1 MRTKKII
8 TKKTIDEIIKLHSVD
23 RITIYNIAKKLK
35 ISKVRISDIL
45 NENGIKT
52 INKGHHSPPTGQKII
67 TEEQSKLIIKLY
79 SIDEW
84 TIAKIAKELEKTKLS
99 RHIISNVFK
108 DNNIKIIHYNRFTP
122 EPRRDKTHD
131 EEIIK
136 LYNNGSSILQLV
148 ELFKFAGVTIS
159 NLLKDNN
166 IKIRKQRKI
175 TKKEISTIIDLYVN
189 QKKDVPAISKTTGIK
204 VTSIRTH
211 LKNNGIKTRNNK
223 ESYKT
228 TNGDRNNKIIE
239 FCKQGLSVQEIM
251 KSMGFTNELIIRRI
265 LRNSETKTNKT
276 NVMSLATQNKI
287 LQLNSEGE
295 TVPYISKIVNITPQY
310 IRIFIKSFGITPNVY
325 DKIYSQDEVEEIIR
339 LYIKE
344 NLTAKNIGKKYNTT
358 GNTIIGLLRK
368 NNIQVKS
375 SKKLSKENIK
385 QIIELYTIEFVTT
398 PMLAKMFS
406 VESGT
411 ILSILKKRNIQT
423 RSASQVATGLNDED
437 YIEYLENIPEFIRYR
452 KDVYNLTSKQR
463 HSVKQLKNSHL
474 RGKAGIPGAFNL
486 DHMYSVFAGFEN
498 NIPVELIAHITNLE
512 FIPWRSE
519 ERR

>member
-175 TKKEISTIIDLYVN
+175 TKKEISTIIDLY
-189 QKKDVPAISKTTGIK
+189 
-204 VTSIRTH
+204 
-211 LKNNGIKTRNNK
+211 
-223 ESYKT
+223 
-228 TNGDRNNKIIE
+228 
-239 FCKQGLSVQEIM
+239 
-251 KSMGFTNELIIRRI
+251 
-265 LRNSETKTNKT
+265 
-276 NVMSLATQNKI
+276 
-287 LQLNSEGE
+287 
-295 TVPYISKIVNITPQY
+295 
-310 IRIFIKSFGITPNVY
+310 
-325 DKIYSQDEVEEIIR
+325 
-339 LYIKE
+339 
-344 NLTAKNIGKKYNTT
+344 
-358 GNTIIGLLRK
+358 
-368 NNIQVKS
+368 
-375 SKKLSKENIK
+375 
-385 QIIELYTIEFVTT
+385 
-398 PMLAKMFS
+398 
-406 VESGT
+406 
-411 ILSILKKRNIQT
+411 
-423 RSASQVATGLNDED
+423 
-437 YIEYLENIPEFIRYR
+437 
-452 KDVYNLTSKQR
+452 
-463 HSVKQLKNSHL
+463 
-474 RGKAGIPGAFNL
+474 
-486 DHMYSVFAGFEN
+486 
-498 NIPVELIAHITNLE
+498 
-512 FIPWRSE
+512 
-519 ERR
+519 